1 MLDTFPFSHMSSY
14 LQSRNAMI
22 QTYRTFSLSL
32 SYYVP
37 VSNLVSYIEVKTV
50 AEGVQKQGAEEYI
63 WISEGS
69 NNKRLE

>member
-1 MLDTFPFSHMSSY
+1 
-14 LQSRNAMI
+14 MI